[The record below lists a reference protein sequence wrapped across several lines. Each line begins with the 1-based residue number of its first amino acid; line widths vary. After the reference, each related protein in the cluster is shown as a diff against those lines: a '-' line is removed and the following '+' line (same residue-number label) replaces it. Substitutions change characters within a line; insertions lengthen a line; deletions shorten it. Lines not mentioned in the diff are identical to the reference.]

1 MGSNLKTSH
10 FNHLQQPRIEGN
22 SDEPSSQQTNLNE
35 ENSRNETG
43 VVCELNGKRV
53 SASAN
58 ELVSSSDERGIVGV
72 SESFDLNRLHVCS
85 SGLVAIAD
93 SYSCSDDETSL
104 KNAAG
109 FLNLKIA
116 NTEDE
121 CRKDVENNYNS
132 VHASAVS
139 LSENDT
145 SCKKQEGSLN
155 RENLEDVQSKMI
167 EVKNM
172 GCTLKSPGKDAHT
185 FGKPVNDGETSVE
198 VADIGKV
205 TELAHDGHTPIS
217 SNVVDTGHEKEPVNV
232 RLLIKEPMNVGNRS
246 TKCVNATN
254 PLEDSDTTHEVYV
267 MSNIDKELEI
277 ICKVKSTAKM
287 DKSEEEEEN
296 SSSDESSSDSDDES
310 SSSETS
316 TSSDTSSE

>member
-1 MGSNLKTSH
+1 MESNLKTSY
-10 FNHLQQPRIEGN
+10 FSHLQQPRIEGN
-22 SDEPSSQQTNLNE
+22 SDEPSSQKTNLNE
-35 ENSRNETG
+35 ENSKNETG

-109 FLNLKIA
+109 FINLKIA
-116 NTEDE
+116 NAEDE
-121 CRKDVENNYNS
+121 CRKDVENKNS

-145 SCKKQEGSLN
+145 SCKKQEDSLN
-155 RENLEDVQSKMI
+155 LENLEDVQSNMI

-172 GCTLKSPGKDAHT
+172 GCAHKSPGKDAHT
-185 FGKPVNDGETSVE
+185 LGKLVNDGETSVE

-205 TELAHDGHTPIS
+205 TEPAHDGHTPIS
-217 SNVVDTGHEKEPVNV
+217 GNVVDTEHEKEPVNV
-232 RLLIKEPMNVGNRS
+232 RRLMKEPMNVGNRS

-296 SSSDESSSDSDDES
+296 SSSNESSSDLDDES

>member
-1 MGSNLKTSH
+1 MESNLKTHS
-10 FNHLQQPRIEGN
+10 QQPRIEGN

-72 SESFDLNRLHVCS
+72 ADSFDLNPLHVCS

-104 KNAAG
+104 ENAAG
-109 FLNLKIA
+109 FINLKIA
-116 NTEDE
+116 NAEEE
-121 CRKDVENNYNS
+121 CGEDVENNNS
-132 VHASAVS
+132 VHARAIS
-139 LSENDT
+139 LSEDDT

-155 RENLEDVQSKMI
+155 LENLEDVQSKII

-172 GCTLKSPGKDAHT
+172 GCTLKSPGKDSHT
-185 FGKPVNDGETSVE
+185 LGKPVNDGETSVQ
-198 VADIGKV
+198 VANIGQV
-205 TELAHDGHTPIS
+205 TEPAHDGHIPIT
-217 SNVVDTGHEKEPVNV
+217 SNAVDTGHKKELVNV
-232 RLLIKEPMNVGNRS
+232 RLSIKEPMNVGHTS
-246 TKCVNATN
+246 TKCLNATS
-254 PLEDSDTTHEVYV
+254 PLVDSDTTHQVYV

-277 ICKVKSTAKM
+277 ICKEKSTTKM
-287 DKSEEEEEN
+287 DKSEEEDN